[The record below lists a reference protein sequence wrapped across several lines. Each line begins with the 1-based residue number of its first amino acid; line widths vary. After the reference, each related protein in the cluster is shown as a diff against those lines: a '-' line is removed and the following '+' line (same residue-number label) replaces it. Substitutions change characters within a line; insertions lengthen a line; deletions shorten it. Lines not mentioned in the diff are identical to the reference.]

1 MNSINDLVRPN
12 IRLLEPYS
20 SARDEFSGTEGVFLD
35 ANENPFGNLNRYP
48 DPNQTELKKAIADL
62 KNIPAEN
69 IFIGNGSDEPI
80 DLLFRIFC
88 TPEKDRILL
97 CPPTYG
103 MYEVAANIN
112 AIEALRIP
120 LTNDFQLNLE
130 AIKRV
135 NDAEQIKLIF
145 LCSPNN
151 PTGNTLND
159 VETVLQ
165 FFKGIVVVDEAYI
178 DFSSNPSFIEKLSV
192 YPNLVIL
199 QTFSKAW
206 GLASVRVGMAYA
218 STEVISLMNKVKPP
232 YNVSKL
238 NQDAALEALKNSA
251 TIQAQTETI
260 ITERKTLEQALA
272 KLSCV
277 RKIYPSD
284 ANFCLVEVDNA
295 PALYTYL
302 IERNI
307 ITRNRH
313 SVVNNCI
320 RITIGT
326 ATENQRL
333 IDALNTYENEKS
345 TIY

>member
-1 MNSINDLVRPN
+1 MKSINDLVRPN
-12 IRLLEPYS
+12 IRLLETYS

-35 ANENPFGNLNRYP
+35 ANENPYGNLNRYP
-48 DPNQTELKKAIADL
+48 DPNQTELKKAISSL
-62 KNIPAEN
+62 KNIPIEN

-103 MYEVAANIN
+103 MYEVAASIN
-112 AIEALRIP
+112 AIEPIEIP
-120 LTNDFQLNLE
+120 LTNDFQLNIE
-130 AIKRV
+130 AIKRA
-135 NDAEQIKLIF
+135 NEEAQFKMIF

-151 PTGNTLND
+151 PTGNSLKE

-165 FFKGIVVVDEAYI
+165 FFTGIVVIDEAYI
-178 DFSSNPSFIEKLSV
+178 DFSSNPSFIEKLSN

-206 GLASVRVGMAYA
+206 GLASVRVGMAFA
-218 STEVISLMNKVKPP
+218 SNEIISLMNKVKPP
-232 YNVSKL
+232 YNVSQL
-238 NQDAALEALKNSA
+238 NQEAALEALKNRTA
-251 TIQAQTETI
+251 IQAQTEVI
-260 ITERKTLEQALA
+260 IAQRTFLEQALTQL
-272 KLSCV
+272 KCIT
-277 RKIYPSD
+277 KIYPSD
-284 ANFCLVEVDNA
+284 ANFLLVEVDNA
-295 PALYTYL
+295 SALYTYL

>member
-1 MNSINDLVRPN
+1 MNSINNLVRPN

-20 SARDEFSGTEGVFLD
+20 SARNEFTGTEGVFLD

-48 DPNQTELKKAIADL
+48 DPNQTELKNALSIL

-80 DLLFRIFC
+80 DMLFRIFC
-88 TPEKDRILL
+88 MPEKDRILL

-103 MYEVAANIN
+103 MYEVAASIN
-112 AIEALRIP
+112 AIETLRIP
-120 LTNDFQLNLE
+120 LTIEFQLDID
-130 AIKRV
+130 AIKRA
-135 NDAEQIKLIF
+135 NDSEQFKLIF

-151 PTGNTLND
+151 PTGNTLKD

-165 FFKGIVVVDEAYI
+165 FFNGIVVVDEAYI
-178 DFSSNPSFIEKLSV
+178 DFSSNPSFIKKLSR

-218 STEVISLMNKVKPP
+218 HKEIISLMNKVKPP
-232 YNVSKL
+232 YNVSQL
-238 NQDAALEALKNSA
+238 NQKAALEVLKNPA
-251 TIQAQTETI
+251 TIQAQTEEI
-260 ITERKTLEQALA
+260 IAQRKFLEQALTQL
-272 KLSCV
+272 KCIT
-277 RKIYPSD
+277 KIYPSD

>member
-1 MNSINDLVRPN
+1 MKSIKDLVRPN
-12 IRLLEPYS
+12 IRLLETYS

-35 ANENPFGNLNRYP
+35 ANENPYGNLNRYP
-48 DPNQTELKKAIADL
+48 DPNQTELKKAISQL

-112 AIEALRIP
+112 AIGALRIP
-120 LTNDFQLNLE
+120 LTYEFQLDID

-135 NDAEQIKLIF
+135 NDMEQFKLIF

-151 PTGNTLND
+151 PTGNTLKD
-159 VETVLQ
+159 VETVLH
-165 FFKGIVVVDEAYI
+165 FFTGIVVIDEAYI

-199 QTFSKAW
+199 QTLSKAW
-206 GLASVRVGMAYA
+206 GLASVRVGMAFA
-218 STEVISLMNKVKPP
+218 SNEIISLMTKVKPP
-232 YNVSKL
+232 YNVSQL
-238 NQDAALEALKNSA
+238 NQEAALEALKNRTA
-251 TIQAQTETI
+251 IQAQTEEI
-260 ITERKTLEQALA
+260 IAQRTFLEQALTQL
-272 KLSCV
+272 KCIT
-277 RKIYPSD
+277 KIYPSD
-284 ANFCLVEVDNA
+284 ANFLLVEVDNA
-295 PALYTYL
+295 SALYTYL
-302 IERNI
+302 IEGNI

-326 ATENQRL
+326 ATENQGL